1 MKVTRVCCQGC
12 GADLQVDETIR
23 FVTCNYCAAKLEV
36 VHGESVTHTR
46 QLDRIEQTTSQ
57 LASNL
62 KVIELQNEIER
73 LDREWD
79 RDREGMLVRGKH
91 GSVSE
96 PSAAGALVGGV
107 IAVIFGIFWVAMA
120 AGSGAPGLFPLFG
133 LVFIGVAVFSI
144 ISGTSKADR
153 FQRSRS
159 SYETRRAELL
169 ARLEAERRE

>member
-1 MKVTRVCCQGC
+1 M
-12 GADLQVDETIR
+12 DETIR

-46 QLDRIEQTTSQ
+46 QLDRIERTTTQ

-96 PSAAGALVGGV
+96 PSAAGSLIGGV
-107 IAVIFGIFWVAMA
+107 IAVVFGIFWVGVA
-120 AGSGAPGLFPLFG
+120 ASSGAPGLFPLFG
-133 LVFIGVAVFSI
+133 LVFIGVAIFSI

-153 FQRSRS
+153 FRRTRG

>member
-1 MKVTRVCCQGC
+1 M
-12 GADLQVDETIR
+12 DETIR

-144 ISGTSKADR
+144 IRGTSKADR
-153 FQRSRS
+153 FQRSRG

-169 ARLEAERRE
+169 ARLESERRE

>member
-1 MKVTRVCCQGC
+1 M
-12 GADLQVDETIR
+12 DETIR

-79 RDREGMLVRGKH
+79 RDREGMLVRDASGRVREWSPTGEGCGCLVIMAIGVVFMLMA
-91 GSVSE
+91 GSLFA
-96 PSAAGALVGGV
+96 SADDSGDMAAVVVIGVVILIVGGISRV
-107 IAVIFGIFWVAMA
+107 IY
-120 AGSGAPGLFPLFG
+120 L
-133 LVFIGVAVFSI
+133 
-144 ISGTSKADR
+144 ISKSDR
-153 FQRSRS
+153 FRARKCE
-159 SYETRRAELL
+159 YETRRAELL
-169 ARLEAERRE
+169 ARLESERRE